1 MSYEHNVY
9 IKRNKDNEDSHVWI
23 CGCRDLSSAVRR
35 YMHSVDD
42 EQYRFELTPFEA
54 MKLLAAITAD
64 FLAIHM
70 PMWDAYEDFNE
81 TVMFEDEENR
91 KPVAELTLESYAI
104 LRSMAKGVRDVELS
118 IIDNFEEPFKMER
131 LIGGLTKLVGEM
143 KEDDVLV
150 WTMG

>member
-1 MSYEHNVY
+1 
-9 IKRNKDNEDSHVWI
+9 
-23 CGCRDLSSAVRR
+23 
-35 YMHSVDD
+35 MHSVDN
-42 EQYRFELTPFEA
+42 EQYRYELTPFEA

-64 FLAIHM
+64 FLAVHM

-81 TVMFEDEENR
+81 TVTNEDEENP
-91 KPVAELTLESYAI
+91 KPADRVAMDSYAI
-104 LRSMAKGVRDVELS
+104 LRSMVRRVRDAELS
-118 IIDNFEEPFKMER
+118 IIDHFEEPFKMER

>member
-9 IKRNKDNEDSHVWI
+9 IKRNKDDESSHVWI
-23 CGCRDLSSAVRR
+23 CGCRYLSSAICH

-42 EQYRFELTPFEA
+42 EKYRYELTPFEA

-64 FLAIHM
+64 FLAVHM

-81 TVMFEDEENR
+81 TVMTEDEENR

-131 LIGGLTKLVGEM
+131 LIGGLTKLVSEM

>member
-1 MSYEHNVY
+1 MSYEHAIY
-9 IKRNKDNEDSHVWI
+9 LKRNKDNEDTHIWI
-23 CGCRDLSSAVRR
+23 CGCRDLSYAVRR

-42 EQYRFELTPFEA
+42 EQIRYELTPFEA
-54 MKLLAAITAD
+54 MKLLAKITAD
-64 FLAIHM
+64 FLAVQM
-70 PMWDAYEDFNE
+70 PMWDAYEDFNR
-81 TVMFEDEENR
+81 TIMYEDEECS
-91 KPVAELTLESYAI
+91 KPADRVAMDSYAI
-104 LRSMAKGVRDVELS
+104 LRSMARRVRDVELC

>member
-9 IKRNKDNEDSHVWI
+9 IKRNKDDEDSHVWI

-35 YMHSVDD
+35 YMHSVDN
-42 EQYRFELTPFEA
+42 EQYRYELTPFEA

-64 FLAIHM
+64 FLAVHM
-70 PMWDAYEDFNE
+70 PMWDAYEDYNQSVE
-81 TVMFEDEENR
+81 YDGDENR

-104 LRSMAKGVRDVELS
+104 LRTMAKGVRDVELS

-143 KEDDVLV
+143 KEDDILV

>member
-1 MSYEHNVY
+1 MSYEHNIY
-9 IKRNKDNEDSHVWI
+9 LKRNKDNEDSHVWI

-42 EQYRFELTPFEA
+42 EQYRYELTPFEA

-81 TVMFEDEENR
+81 TVMYEDEENR

-104 LRSMAKGVRDVELS
+104 LRSMAKGVRNVELS
-118 IIDNFEEPFKMER
+118 IIDNFEEPFKLER

>member
-1 MSYEHNVY
+1 MSYEHNIY

-23 CGCRDLSSAVRR
+23 CGCRNLSDVVRC

-70 PMWDAYEDFNE
+70 PMWDAYGDFSEKYVYEDVE
-81 TVMFEDEENR
+81 GCMPADR
-91 KPVAELTLESYAI
+91 VAMDSYAI
-104 LRSMAKGVRDVELS
+104 LRSMAKGVRDAELS
-118 IIDNFEEPFKMER
+118 IIDNFEEPFKMVR
-131 LIGGLTKLVGEM
+131 LISGLTKLVGEM

>member
-9 IKRNKDNEDSHVWI
+9 IKRNKADEDSHVWI
-23 CGCRDLSSAVRR
+23 CGCRDLSSAVCH

-42 EQYRFELTPFEA
+42 EQYRYELTPFEA

-64 FLAIHM
+64 FLAVHT
-70 PMWDAYEDFNE
+70 PMWDAYEDFSE
-81 TVMFEDEENR
+81 KYVYEDVEDCMPADR
-91 KPVAELTLESYAI
+91 VAMDSYAI
-104 LRSMAKGVRDVELS
+104 LRTMAKGVRDVDLS

-143 KEDDVLV
+143 KEDDILV

>member
-1 MSYEHNVY
+1 MSYEHNIY
-9 IKRNKDNEDSHVWI
+9 IKRNKENEDTHVWI

-81 TVMFEDEENR
+81 TVMFGDEENR

-104 LRSMAKGVRDVELS
+104 LRTMAKSVRDVELS

>member
-1 MSYEHNVY
+1 MSYEHNIY
-9 IKRNKDNEDSHVWI
+9 IKRNQADEDSHVWI

-42 EQYRFELTPFEA
+42 EQYRYELTPFQA

-64 FLAIHM
+64 FVSVHK
-70 PMWDAYEDFNE
+70 PMWDAYEDFTE
-81 TVMFEDEENR
+81 KYVYEDVEDCMPADR
-91 KPVAELTLESYAI
+91 VAIDSYAI
-104 LRSMAKGVRDVELS
+104 LRTMAKGVRDVELS
-118 IIDNFEEPFKMER
+118 IIDNFEEPFKMQR

>member
-1 MSYEHNVY
+1 MSYEHNIY
-9 IKRNKDNEDSHVWI
+9 IKRNEDDEDSHVWV
-23 CGCRDLSSAVRR
+23 CGCRELHYAIRH
-35 YMHSVDD
+35 YFNPVDD
-42 EQYRFELTPFEA
+42 YQFRYEITPFQA

-64 FLAIHM
+64 FVAVHK
-70 PMWDAYEDFNE
+70 PMWEAYEDYNQ
-81 TVMFEDEENR
+81 TVEYDGDENR

-104 LRSMAKGVRDVELS
+104 LRTMAKGVRDVELS
-118 IIDNFEEPFKMER
+118 IIDNFEEPFKLQR

>member
-1 MSYEHNVY
+1 MSYEHNIY

-23 CGCRDLSSAVRR
+23 CGCRDLSHSVRSFMR
-35 YMHSVDD
+35 SVDD
-42 EQYRFELTPFEA
+42 EQFRYELTPFQA

-81 TVMFEDEENR
+81 TIEYDDDENR
-91 KPVAELTLESYAI
+91 KPAARLTLESYAI
-104 LRSMAKGVRDVELS
+104 LRTMAKGVRDVELS
-118 IIDNFEEPFKMER
+118 ILDNFEEPFKMEH
-131 LIGGLTKLVGEM
+131 LIGGLTKLVDEM
-143 KEDDVLV
+143 QEDDILV